1 KMSILG
7 KVLSKVRAKSVSDE
21 KFTVIIDGKE
31 YDRCVI
37 CREPTDVLT
46 STPIDQRLYHV
57 EGAGQL
63 DKKCFDGLYL
73 AASIP
78 SMTMI

>member
-1 KMSILG
+1 MSILR
-7 KVLSKVRAKSVSDE
+7 KILSKVRAKSVSGE

-46 STPIDQRLYHV
+46 STPIDQRLYYV

-63 DKKCFDGLYL
+63 DKKCFNELHL
-73 AASIP
+73 ASSIP
-78 SMTMI
+78 SVIQI